1 IHFRNLK
8 LTTDD
13 IRYHGRLEADLPTAD
28 PDHLNGTINIVNSA
42 VAYNDERFSLDTVSL
57 RAESKDTINRL
68 VFQSEFLRAHMTGN
82 YRLTELPTA
91 IQDVIS
97 TYYNP
102 VPDTATA
109 QKAAYR

>member
-1 IHFRNLK
+1 
-8 LTTDD
+8 
-13 IRYHGRLEADLPTAD
+13 
-28 PDHLNGTINIVNSA
+28 
-42 VAYNDERFSLDTVSL
+42 
-57 RAESKDTINRL
+57 RL

-102 VPDTATA
+102 VPDTAPA
-109 QKAAYR
+109 QKAAYRPQQFNFSAEFRRSRLIQRLVPELTEMQNVTLDGDFLSAEKSINAKLVAPRLVYGGTIIN